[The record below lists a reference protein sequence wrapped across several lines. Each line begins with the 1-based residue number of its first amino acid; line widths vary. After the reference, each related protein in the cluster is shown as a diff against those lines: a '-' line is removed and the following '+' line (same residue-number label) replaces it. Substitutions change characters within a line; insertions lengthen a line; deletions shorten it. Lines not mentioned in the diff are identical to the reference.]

1 VVSRLHDRHIQIL
14 EVGVEVGEADG
25 GRVLDGAVG
34 LAPALHRRHFCAA
47 ACSSPSPLSPLPS
60 SLYFWPPGD
69 AFDSFFFLG
78 WFFSLFCA
86 GAWRPGV
93 SNFADAG
100 SENEQGE
107 ASFLRS
113 CVRGRVRLE

>member
-1 VVSRLHDRHIQIL
+1 VKEKSGEIEGGRHWIEGHL

-69 AFDSFFFLG
+69 AFDSV
-78 WFFSLFCA
+78 FFSGVVFSPFSVLAPGGLACQISPMLGVKMNKARPLFCEVA
-86 GAWRPGV
+86 
-93 SNFADAG
+93 
-100 SENEQGE
+100 
-107 ASFLRS
+107 
-113 CVRGRVRLE
+113 